1 MNQAKR
7 ALWGISTG
15 HFILDMHVAIL
26 IPLYPLIAQRL
37 DINLATISIVIALG
51 HSMASVLE
59 PLFGFIS
66 DKIQKRFFMFWGLVL
81 VSLFMPLGYIAPNA
95 KILTL
100 CLVMGMAGNAFY
112 HPQTTSIIKDFY
124 KDKIELSHSIG
135 VFLGLGTIGYSMGPY
150 LSSFIVEKF
159 GSNFVYIGII
169 GIFTAIFALFFV
181 PKIEK
186 REFKSES
193 NFLLALKNILK
204 NKVCVVLI
212 LLTVLKACL
221 VMSFGT
227 YIPFLLK
234 QFGYTVTQTGL
245 IMTAFFIAGG
255 LSMIFA
261 SHFEKRL
268 KLKGLIV
275 ASYFPLLPLVV
286 FAIISLKHCP
296 KIISAILFILIGFF
310 ILLAAGAIL
319 AGAQRLIPNNTGT
332 ISGIIQGFTLAM
344 GSLLLIP
351 LGNFG
356 QHFGVSWILIF
367 VSAVALFSA
376 LFCLKSD
383 LLNNE

>member
-66 DKIQKRFFMFWGLVL
+66 DKIQKRFFMFWGLIL

-100 CLVMGMAGNAFY
+100 CLIMGMAGNAFY

-124 KDKIELSHSIG
+124 KDKIELSRSIG

-245 IMTAFFIAGG
+245 IMTTFFIAGG

>member
-66 DKIQKRFFMFWGLVL
+66 DKIQKRFFMFWGLIL

-100 CLVMGMAGNAFY
+100 CLIMGMAGNAFY

-124 KDKIELSHSIG
+124 KDKIELSRSIG